1 MASGSR
7 SSLLISHVDFKRNE
21 EEDDIMSA
29 KSLQNKYNVLSN
41 DTKLCVNNE
50 LNVKT
55 NGQLKNNSINSN
67 INHIMNG
74 QIVDNN
80 LNDGIAVPKYV
91 LYPREK
97 VQLEW
102 KEVYFY

>member
-41 DTKLCVNNE
+41 DTKVCVNNE
-50 LNVKT
+50 LNVKM

-67 INHIMNG
+67 SNHIMNG

-80 LNDGIAVPKYV
+80 VNEGIAVPKHV

-102 KEVYFY
+102 REVYIY